1 MKNEYQVPNKYRENP
16 EVNEDGVV
24 KGTDYIGV
32 LTSFVAIAIA
42 LVGFVLAAI
51 LS

>member
-1 MKNEYQVPNKYRENP
+1 MKYEIPNKYRENP

-32 LTSFVAIAIA
+32 LTSFVAIVFA
-42 LVGFVLAAI
+42 LIGFVLAAI